1 MTLVIT
7 LFAAIASTAWWYAHA
22 PQSKMRVDLLCWMYW
37 GASLMWTVDLAA
49 EYIEEGAEVF
59 SPAASDMLNDA
70 YLGLFVV
77 ALAGIVWIG
86 YLIVKDPRGVR
97 TQLLAQRE
105 TALDRDASVDAK
117 DLVASR

>member
-7 LFAAIASTAWWYAHA
+7 LFAAIASTAWWYSHA

-37 GASLMWTVDLAA
+37 GASLMWIVDLVA
-49 EYIEEGAEVF
+49 EYLEEGADVF
-59 SPAASDMLNDA
+59 VPEAKDMLNDA

-97 TQLLAQRE
+97 TQLLAQRDSE
-105 TALDRDASVDAK
+105 ASIDAK
-117 DLVASR
+117 ELVASR

>member
-1 MTLVIT
+1 MTLLIT

-37 GASLMWTVDLAA
+37 GASLMWMVDLIS
-49 EYIEEGAEVF
+49 EYIADGVEVF
-59 SPAASDMLNDA
+59 NPEPVDMLNDA

-77 ALAGIVWIG
+77 ALGGIIWAV

-97 TQLLAQRE
+97 VP
-105 TALDRDASVDAK
+105 LDSSAHKANQAPAEIPDSVS
-117 DLVASR
+117 VS

>member
-37 GASLMWTVDLAA
+37 GASLMW
-49 EYIEEGAEVF
+49 
-59 SPAASDMLNDA
+59 M
-70 YLGLFVV
+70 FVV

-97 TQLLAQRE
+97 TQMARRE
-105 TALDRDASVDAK
+105 TGLDRDASAGAK
-117 DLVASR
+117 DLVASH

>member
-7 LFAAIASTAWWYAHA
+7 LFAAICSTAWWYSHA

-37 GASLMWTVDLAA
+37 GAALMWTADLVS
-49 EYIEEGAEVF
+49 EYIAEGADVF
-59 SPAASDMLNDA
+59 VPPVQDMLNDT

-97 TQLLAQRE
+97 TAQLAQRDSE
-105 TALDRDASVDAK
+105 ASIDAK
-117 DLVASR
+117 ELVASR

>member
-1 MTLVIT
+1 MTLGIT

-37 GASLMWTVDLAA
+37 GASPMWIVDLVA
-49 EYIEEGAEVF
+49 EYLEEGADVF
-59 SPAASDMLNDA
+59 VPEAKDMLNDA

-105 TALDRDASVDAK
+105 TPLDRDASVDAK